1 MLCAASN
8 GKDSCQGD
16 SGGPLIVD
24 VTEQREA
31 GEEYGEDVLVGVV
44 SWGIRCAALQ
54 VELEEGGQEKTSGF
68 PGVYVRLAKYKQW
81 IVDQLAEWGTAPR
94 FAVKRVQGNEQ
105 EAGPQAGRTETMLSA
120 GGGVEA
126 HSIGSGRPPTNT
138 VPVSIDTTVSRKRCS
153 ELPVSQ
159 SHVAL
164 VELSSPLPELILAV
178 ITNNELFGSH
188 PRGVDRPLL
197 KTVFQQIWLTALFHG
212 Q

>member
-54 VELEEGGQEKTSGF
+54 VELEEGGEVTTSGF

-81 IVDQLAEWGTAPR
+81 IVDQLAIWGTAPR
-94 FAVKRVQGNEQ
+94 FADKRN
-105 EAGPQAGRTETMLSA
+105 ARLPITYMSGPKRST
-120 GGGVEA
+120 
-126 HSIGSGRPPTNT
+126 
-138 VPVSIDTTVSRKRCS
+138 KRCD
-153 ELPVSQ
+153 ELPVSYHIISKKIYSQ
-159 SHVAL
+159 CSH
-164 VELSSPLPELILAV
+164 S
-178 ITNNELFGSH
+178 GH
-188 PRGVDRPLL
+188 P
-197 KTVFQQIWLTALFHG
+197 H
-212 Q
+212 